1 MCWSAHEELKPACSW
16 WVLAGTGHYDDA
28 RAAASFEP
36 KWWRSTVRTMERSTF
51 AQHTSSSEISL
62 PEVLEGADSVLHSGS
77 GGTGKDGAWAR

>member
-1 MCWSAHEELKPACSW
+1 MRGENLLTAGAVQ
-16 WVLAGTGHYDDA
+16 WVLAGTGRYDDA

-51 AQHTSSSEISL
+51 AQHTSCSEISL

-77 GGTGKDGAWAR
+77 GGTGKDGAWAC